1 MHTKAAAAATALQ
14 SKLNTPMRLLPDD
27 KDLSWTPYAWLVYI
41 VPFLITPFID
51 ERQNNPAGYAMYAI
65 GFIAFAFLYFRSY
78 WVQGRELILIAAAT
92 LALGLAFWPVSF
104 GAGALFIYAAGMMGM
119 LDSPRWAVRGVAAI
133 AVITVLEALLLRRA
147 IWHAAWPVI
156 FVLIIGGINIH
167 YYQVGRA
174 NARLRLAHDEI
185 EHMAKLAERE
195 RIARDLHDVLG
206 HTLSLIVL
214 KSELASKLAERDPER
229 SREEI
234 RDVERIARDA
244 LAEVRSA
251 VSGYRTS
258 GLAAEVQH
266 ARNTLTTAGVR
277 LETDVTSHKLPP
289 SHEAVLSLAL
299 REAVTNI
306 VRHSGAHNVRLTI
319 EANDALCTLAIADD
333 GRGGNAPFGSG
344 LSGMRERVDILGGTL
359 TRTGS
364 NGTTLTVTL
373 PIANASM
380 QERSA

>member
-1 MHTKAAAAATALQ
+1 
-14 SKLNTPMRLLPDD
+14 MRLLPHDN
-27 KDLSWTPYAWLVYI
+27 DLSWTPYAWLIYI
-41 VPFLITPFID
+41 VPFLLTPFVD
-51 ERQNNPAGYAMYAI
+51 GRQNNPAGYAMYAV
-65 GFIAFAFLYFRSY
+65 GFIIFLFLYFRSY
-78 WVQGRELILIAAAT
+78 WVQGRELVLIAAAT
-92 LALGLAFWPVSF
+92 LALGLAYWPVSL
-104 GAGALFIYAAGMMGM
+104 GAGALFIYAAGMIGM
-119 LDSPRWAVRGVAAI
+119 LDSPKWAVRGVAAI
-133 AVITVLEALLLRRA
+133 AIITILEALLLRRSLWQA
-147 IWHAAWPVI
+147 TWPVI

-167 YYQVGRA
+167 YCQVGRA
-174 NARLRLAHDEI
+174 NARLRLAQDEI

-195 RIARDLHDVLG
+195 RIARDLHDLLG
-206 HTLSLIVL
+206 HTLSLVIL

-258 GLAAEVQH
+258 GLVAEVQH
-266 ARNTLTTAGVR
+266 ARDTLNTAGMR
-277 LETDVTSHKLPP
+277 LETNVTANKLPP

-306 VRHSGAHNVRLTI
+306 VRHSGARHAKLTI
-319 EANDALCTLAIADD
+319 DATDSSCTLSIADD

-344 LSGMRERVDILGGTL
+344 LSGMRERVEVLGGTL
-359 TRTGS
+359 TRTGT

-373 PIANASM
+373 PIATASM

>member
-1 MHTKAAAAATALQ
+1 
-14 SKLNTPMRLLPDD
+14 MRLLPHDN
-27 KDLSWTPYAWLVYI
+27 DLSWTPYAWLIYV

-51 ERQNNPAGYAMYAI
+51 SRQNNPAGYAMYAI
-65 GFIAFAFLYFRSY
+65 GLIAFAFLYFRSY

-104 GAGALFIYAAGMMGM
+104 GAGAFFIYAAGMIGM

-133 AVITVLEALLLRRA
+133 AVITILEALLLRRA

-156 FVLIIGGINIH
+156 FVFIIGGINIH
-167 YYQVGRA
+167 YCQVGRA
-174 NARLRLAHDEI
+174 NARLRLAQDEI

-195 RIARDLHDVLG
+195 RIARDLHDLLG
-206 HTLSLIVL
+206 HTLSLVIL

-234 RDVERIARDA
+234 RDVERIAREA
-244 LAEVRSA
+244 LAEVRAA

-258 GLAAEVQH
+258 GLEAEVQR
-266 ARNTLTTAGVR
+266 ARNTLATAGVR
-277 LETDVTSHKLPP
+277 LDTEGTSRKLPP
-289 SHEAVLSLAL
+289 AQEAVLCLAL

-306 VRHSGAHNVRLTI
+306 VRHSGARNARLTI
-319 EANDALCTLAIADD
+319 DSNDSSCSLVIADD

-364 NGTTLTVTL
+364 HATTLTVTL
-373 PIANASM
+373 QIANV
-380 QERSA
+380 QVRSA

>member
-1 MHTKAAAAATALQ
+1 
-14 SKLNTPMRLLPDD
+14 
-27 KDLSWTPYAWLVYI
+27 
-41 VPFLITPFID
+41 
-51 ERQNNPAGYAMYAI
+51 MYAI
-65 GFIAFAFLYFRSY
+65 GLIAFAFLYFRSY

-92 LALGLAFWPVSF
+92 LALGLAYWPVSF
-104 GAGALFIYAAGMMGM
+104 GAGAFFIYAAGMMGM

-133 AVITVLEALLLRRA
+133 AVITILEALLLRRA

-156 FVLIIGGINIH
+156 FVLIIGAINIH

-174 NARLRLAHDEI
+174 NARLRLAQDEI

-234 RDVERIARDA
+234 RDVERIAREA
-244 LAEVRSA
+244 LAEVRTA

-306 VRHSGAHNVRLTI
+306 VRHSGARNVRLTI
-319 EANDALCTLAIADD
+319 EANDTSCTLAIADD